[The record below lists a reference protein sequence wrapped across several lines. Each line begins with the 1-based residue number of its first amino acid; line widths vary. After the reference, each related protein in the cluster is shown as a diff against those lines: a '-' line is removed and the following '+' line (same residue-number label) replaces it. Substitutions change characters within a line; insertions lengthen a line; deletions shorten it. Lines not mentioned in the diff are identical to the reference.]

1 MHEVVAGHST
11 KADKI
16 RALDG
21 EGYSRVDIAKY
32 LEIRYQHVRNVL
44 VGPKP
49 ARTVRSDVTSS
60 GERRSKAYVSLGPGG
75 RIVIP
80 ATFRQALGIEDGDK
94 LVMHLDR
101 DELRVISVRA
111 SIKRAQDLVAR
122 YVPENVSLVD
132 ELIAERRREAARED
146 RGE

>member
-1 MHEVVAGHST
+1 MGRADEVAERRAMHEVVAGHST

-80 ATFRQALGIEDGDK
+80 ATFRHASRDLFGHRMPGNRSNQAI
-94 LVMHLDR
+94 R
-101 DELRVISVRA
+101 SVGA
-111 SIKRAQDLVAR
+111 VK
-122 YVPENVSLVD
+122 
-132 ELIAERRREAARED
+132 
-146 RGE
+146 